1 MHNVYLIY
9 IHPME
14 DMIKYNSSSK
24 ALKLYNINI
33 KQNYINE
40 DNLKFKDNIYG
51 QYKNKLFIKQFFRVY
66 ITFTQ
71 DIYIHYIYEFK
82 MLKYLCKN

>member
-1 MHNVYLIY
+1 MG
-9 IHPME
+9 

-24 ALKLYNINI
+24 AFKLYNINI
-33 KQNYINE
+33 KRNYIKK

-51 QYKNKLFIKQFFRVY
+51 QYKNKLFIKQFFKVY

-71 DIYIHYIYEFK
+71 DINLYLFIIY
-82 MLKYLCKN
+82 MNLKC

>member
-1 MHNVYLIY
+1 MG
-9 IHPME
+9 

-33 KQNYINE
+33 KQNYINK

-66 ITFTQ
+66 IFITQ
-71 DIYIHYIYEFK
+71 DINLYLFIIHMI
-82 MLKYLCKN
+82 LKC